1 MDAMNT
7 PSTTYAA
14 FWRASCGVSQS
25 TLAFALH
32 ATRLTVFAVLAVFEP
47 IIRVTLSLL
56 AILMIGVSLF
66 NRYVI
71 HTAHFPFW
79 LMMGLAAG
87 SAVVLIIYYRF
98 MRILAP

>member
-7 PSTTYAA
+7 PSTTYAS
-14 FWRASCGVSQS
+14 FWRASARVGQS
-25 TLAFALH
+25 TVAFALH
-32 ATRLTVFAVLAVFEP
+32 TIRLTVFAVLAVFEP

-71 HTAHFPFW
+71 HATHFPFW
-79 LMMGLAAG
+79 LIMGL
-87 SAVVLIIYYRF
+87 SAVCAGILILYYRL

>member
-7 PSTTYAA
+7 PTTRAA
-14 FWRASCGVSQS
+14 FWRASSRISQS
-25 TLAFALH
+25 TLGFALH
-32 ATRLTVFAVLAVFEP
+32 ATHLTVFAVLAVFEP

-56 AILMIGVSLF
+56 AILMICVSLF

-71 HTAHFPFW
+71 RTTHFPFW
-79 LMMGLAAG
+79 LMMGLSAGCAAIL
-87 SAVVLIIYYRF
+87 VLYYRL